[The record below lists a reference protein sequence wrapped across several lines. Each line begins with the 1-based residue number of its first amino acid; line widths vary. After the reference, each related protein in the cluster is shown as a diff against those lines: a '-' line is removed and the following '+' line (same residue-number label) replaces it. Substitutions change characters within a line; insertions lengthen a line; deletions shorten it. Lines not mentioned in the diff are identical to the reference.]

1 MSDAYNLS
9 ILMDVHFGSGLTDHS
24 RLSEVVTCLQ
34 DVFSKS
40 LNDRTAL
47 TSSKLG
53 EGESKK
59 TLVMRTVNLLFKAYF
74 RLNTLRLCKN
84 ISRPV
89 EAKGLDKVVPLG
101 GKVEILTY
109 NYYTGRV
116 AMFEDDYG
124 RAEENLVKAYK
135 GCKGGKGGEGNMRR
149 CLGYLIP
156 VRMVRG
162 CLPTQVRI

>member
-1 MSDAYNLS
+1 
-9 ILMDVHFGSGLTDHS
+9 
-24 RLSEVVTCLQ
+24 
-34 DVFSKS
+34 
-40 LNDRTAL
+40 
-47 TSSKLG
+47 
-53 EGESKK
+53 
-59 TLVMRTVNLLFKAYF
+59 MRTVNLLFKAYF

-162 CLPTQVRI
+162 CLPTQVRRKKGREMGELLETLQTSARIYYLHVPPLRRTPLHPPPPQHPTHRPSLKSTV